1 MTVTEAIL
9 LGLSVLAFSYLGVVM
24 FKPEWF

>member
-1 MTVTEAIL
+1 MSVTEAIL
-9 LGLSVLAFSYLGVVM
+9 LGLSVLVSGYLGLVM

>member
-1 MTVTEAIL
+1 MTAVDGIL
-9 LGLSVLAFSYLGVVM
+9 LGVSCLVFCYLGLVM